1 MTKLY
6 IKSDDMA
13 LIKRVLINNEISFEV
28 VEIIDGVEKTVD
40 KFVEE
45 DYYRSSE
52 DYEDY
57 YDSGC

>member
-1 MTKLY
+1 MTKTY

-13 LIKRVLINNEISFEV
+13 LIKRVLIDNEISFEV

-45 DYYRSSE
+45 DYYQSS
-52 DYEDY
+52 EDY
-57 YDSGC
+57 YDSSC

>member
-1 MTKLY
+1 MTKTY
-6 IKSDDMA
+6 ITSDDMR
-13 LIKRVLINNEISFEV
+13 LIKRVLIDNEISFEV

-45 DYYRSSE
+45 DYYQSSE
-52 DYEDY
+52 EY